1 MKKIYRKVRKIPRFG
16 PEWLAFEGLDGEIQ
30 RWPVDRV
37 IARLG
42 VSERTVNRWRHD
54 RSVPP
59 GPLLVL
65 QLDAAG
71 MIMPCSWS
79 RRGARF
85 CHDGSLKAGGYTF
98 TIGELEGYSVVCA
111 CLRLRERPQRPAD
124 GVTRLRVLPGGL
136 DDALGDSSA
145 TGGPEVA

>member
-1 MKKIYRKVRKIPRFG
+1 MKKNHRKVRKIPRFG
-16 PEWLAFEGLDGEIQ
+16 PAWLAFEGLDGEIQ

-54 RSVPP
+54 RSIPP

-85 CHDGSLKAGGYTF
+85 CRDGQLAAGGYTF
-98 TIGELEGYSVVCA
+98 SIGELEGYAVVCA
-111 CLRLRERPQRPAD
+111 QLRQRERPERPAD
-124 GVTRLRVLPGGL
+124 GVLRLRVLPGGL
-136 DDALGDSSA
+136 EDAQDAASGSE
-145 TGGPEVA
+145 GPAVA